1 MTNNPEHRLQIVLGL
16 PKIKQLLYMD
26 LILLQSS
33 RQIHHRQDYLN
44 QNYLVLF
51 CVPEL
56 HAPLGPRCEFV
67 RVFFY
72 FNWSWCTDP
81 CSVKSTDTETFWSM
95 IVPN

>member
-1 MTNNPEHRLQIVLGL
+1 MTNNPERRLQIVLDL

-44 QNYLVLF
+44 KNDLILF

-56 HAPLGPRCEFV
+56 HAPLGPRFEFV
-67 RVFFY
+67 
-72 FNWSWCTDP
+72 
-81 CSVKSTDTETFWSM
+81 
-95 IVPN
+95 